1 MAGIDIRL
9 LRAFITLADK
19 GNYQKAAEVLFLTQP
34 ALSKQINVLEQI
46 TGGLLFQRGR
56 HGASLTSAGQLLYAK
71 AQDLLISHSEFVSF
85 AQEIH
90 KTNAGKLKLGFGIS
104 SFHSVPVWL
113 NIFRKLYPESEVN
126 ISQIPSSVQVSLLQE
141 GKLHAGFLRL
151 PVPASLAYKVLS
163 EDKLILV
170 VPTGVNC
177 DPDNI
182 QQMLLTYPLLQI
194 DPSVSPCLAQ
204 QTARFLHANHLFA
217 EPVSATE
224 DISSLLALIAGENG
238 IALLPASS
246 SNILPAG
253 VKLVSPR
260 ASQTCWRIGV
270 AWNSKITHSRRD
282 DFLQIIHD
290 NKRPLT
296 GC

>member
-34 ALSKQINVLEQI
+34 ALSKQINMLEQI
-46 TGGLLFQRGR
+46 TGGHLFQRGR
-56 HGASLTSAGQLLYAK
+56 HGATLTNAGQQLYAK
-71 AQDLLISHSEFVSF
+71 AQDLLTSHAEFISF

-90 KTNAGKLKLGFGIS
+90 KGMTGKLKLGFGIS
-104 SFHSVPVWL
+104 SFQSVPVWI
-113 NIFRKLYPESEVN
+113 NIFRKKFPESEVN
-126 ISQIPSSVQVSLLQE
+126 ISQIPSTVQVSLLQE

-151 PVPASLAYKVLS
+151 PVPASLEYKVLS
-163 EDKLILV
+163 EEKLMLV
-170 VPTGVNC
+170 VPTGINC
-177 DPDNI
+177 NPDNL
-182 QQMLLTYPLLQI
+182 QQVLLTYPLLQI

-204 QTARFLHANHLFA
+204 QTASFLNTHHLLA
-217 EPVSATE
+217 EPVSATG

-238 IALLPASS
+238 VAFLPASS

-253 VKLVSPR
+253 VKLVSLR
-260 ASQTCWRIGV
+260 ANQTCWCIGV
-270 AWNSKITHSRRD
+270 AWNPKITHRRRD

-290 NKRPLT
+290 NKRPLS
-296 GC
+296 GR